1 MSETQKSDS
10 IIDIDRLTVQL
21 DFTQSPIISL
31 QGFDKVSAKVDVEIY
46 RETIQ
51 SAEKGE
57 VLFVEMQSLKQEKK
71 LQIPR

>member
-10 IIDIDRLTVQL
+10 IIDVDRLTVQL